1 MAGKGAKAGR
11 GKKAGRGGNSG
22 KAASAADDD
31 DDDGDDGDDGVPSY
45 KVVNIELND
54 DGLTVAAAI
63 VHKLQ
68 LQVEG
73 VSVGT

>member
-1 MAGKGAKAGR
+1 M
-11 GKKAGRGGNSG
+11 N
-22 KAASAADDD
+22 
-31 DDDGDDGDDGVPSY
+31 DGVPSY

-73 VSVGT
+73 VSVFAASAGCAGAQLVVLFIDTIGMLNWWF

>member
-31 DDDGDDGDDGVPSY
+31 DDDGDDGDDGVPTY

-54 DGLTVAAAI
+54 DGLTVSLTLSLTLIACA
-63 VHKLQ
+63 
-68 LQVEG
+68 G
-73 VSVGT
+73 DRY